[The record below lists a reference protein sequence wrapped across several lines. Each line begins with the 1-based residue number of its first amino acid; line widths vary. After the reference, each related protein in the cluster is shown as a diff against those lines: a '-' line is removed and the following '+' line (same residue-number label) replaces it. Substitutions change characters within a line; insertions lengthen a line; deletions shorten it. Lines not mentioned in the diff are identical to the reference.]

1 MGAEIA
7 PASSARPRKDDRAG
21 EARAPW
27 SPSSAS
33 GGAAADG
40 ASGAPFG
47 FFAAGAS
54 LFKRC
59 ERQASAA
66 QQEIKTRVKHLRVI
80 AGELGQPPA
89 KLEA

>member
-1 MGAEIA
+1 MGAELA
-7 PASSARPRKDDRAG
+7 PASSARPRQDDRAG
-21 EARAPW
+21 EARAPR
-27 SPSSAS
+27 SPSSTG
-33 GGAAADG
+33 GGATADG

-54 LFKRC
+54 LFKKC

-66 QQEIKTRVKHLRVI
+66 EQEIKTRVKHLWVI